1 MKSKFAFCVIV
12 FFHICLSAV
21 HVQASIVRSGGVALG
36 GPSGPNM
43 DQYVLQLWQDSGF
56 TDFTSVFMDL
66 DSVGQFGTDY
76 ALTGTN
82 YSLDEGSSWF
92 FVRAGDVLTPQK
104 VAAGDFDLILGHRNA
119 TGGQIDLNS
128 VTFSPISDVVFGLE
142 EGPDDF
148 YLGVSGVSYD
158 TSHAD
163 VQRDVF
169 GWVKLRVVPSLTGL
183 NELVHL
189 ELIESV
195 VSYNSPGIIIGTTT
209 IVPEPSSMALLCIAV
224 LVMTKPK
231 RRRMESVPFLAQ

>member
-1 MKSKFAFCVIV
+1 
-12 FFHICLSAV
+12 
-21 HVQASIVRSGGVALG
+21 
-36 GPSGPNM
+36 M

-56 TDFTSVFMDL
+56 TDYTAVWMDL

-76 ALTGTN
+76 TLTGTDYN
-82 YSLDEGSSWF
+82 LDEGSSWF

-128 VTFSPISDVVFGLE
+128 VTFSPLSDALAGLE
-142 EGPDDF
+142 EGLDDF

-158 TSHAD
+158 TSHAN

-169 GWVKLRVVPSLTGL
+169 GWVKLRVVPTVSGL
-183 NELVHL
+183 NGFDHL

-195 VSYNSPGIIIGTTT
+195 VSYNSPGIIIGTTM
-209 IVPEPSSMALLCIAV
+209 IVPEPSSIALLCIAV
-224 LVMTKPK
+224 LVMTKPN
-231 RRRMESVPFLAQ
+231 RRSVKSVPFPAQ